1 MTGKPLRARLAHS
14 PAEPKKMPHLALSP
28 TQRAV
33 ILHEQVGGQKHTELS
48 IVSQFLTPVLVKG
61 RSIWAD
67 GLHTKV
73 GLLLAGARVAGGRC
87 PACLWQASQLA

>member
-48 IVSQFLTPVLVKG
+48 IVSQFLTPILVKG
-61 RSIWAD
+61 RSIWAA

-87 PACLWQASQLA
+87 PACQWQSSQLA